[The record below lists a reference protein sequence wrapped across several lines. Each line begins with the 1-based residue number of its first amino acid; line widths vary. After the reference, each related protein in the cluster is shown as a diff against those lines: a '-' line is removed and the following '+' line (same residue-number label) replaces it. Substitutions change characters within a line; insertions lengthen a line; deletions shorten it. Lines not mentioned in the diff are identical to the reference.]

1 MLPVQLDAAR
11 LKIAVVGRGAEAAR
25 KVKFC
30 NAAGAE
36 RLSVYSDQPGET
48 LTLISGERL
57 VGRLPNNRD
66 LAEADIVF
74 VAGLNDTIAGEIV
87 AACRALKVLVN
98 VEDRKPFCDFHLPAL
113 VRRGDLT
120 LAISTGGRAPGLA
133 GSLRRH
139 VERLFG
145 PEWAERIDEIASARD
160 AWRADGADMAAVKR
174 RTDRYLDEQGWL
186 G

>member
-1 MLPVQLDAAR
+1 MLPVQLDGAR

-25 KVKFC
+25 KIKFC
-30 NAAGAE
+30 DNAGAE
-36 RLSVYSDQPGET
+36 RVTVYSDQPGEA
-48 LTLISGERL
+48 LAQIAAERL
-57 VGRLPNNRD
+57 IERLPTSRD

-74 VAGLNDTIAGEIV
+74 VAGLNDTIAGEI
-87 AACRALKVLVN
+87 AATCRALKVLVN

-145 PEWAERIDEIASARD
+145 PEWAERIDELASARD
-160 AWRADGADMAAVKR
+160 GWRADGADMSSVKR